1 MTQRNDV
8 DVDVLVI
15 GAGACGL
22 AAAISAHDEGV
33 GVVIAEKLDRPGGN
47 SALSTGSVPAAG
59 TRFQREAGIVDSSE
73 RFLADLMRTS
83 GASDCPDLV
92 RRLVETSAAT
102 VEWLVDAAGA
112 RLALV
117 TAYKHVGH
125 SVPRLHAPASRRG
138 QDLVDDLLAATE
150 SRGIPLAVGN
160 AARDLLHDERGAVI
174 GAAIETAG
182 GDTQRILARKV
193 ILAVNG
199 FAGNRE
205 LVARFCPD
213 IAGAQYF
220 GARGST
226 GEAVLWGEKL
236 GAALGNIGSYQ
247 GYAAVADPHGS
258 LLSWTTIEKG
268 GIILNAA
275 GRRFGDESV
284 GYSGFTPVVMAQGG
298 PCFAVFDQK
307 IFDVAALEEE
317 FLELAKYGGIK
328 SANSPGELAALH
340 DLNPLALAESI
351 ESYNQAAAGARPDAF
366 GRLDFGLAPFTGRLY
381 VCRVIPGLFHTQG
394 GLMVDNDGRVLRRDG
409 KPIPNLFAG
418 GGAAA
423 GLSGR
428 SGAAG
433 YASGN
438 GLLSAIGL
446 GRLAGHA
453 AAREIKGEVSS

>member
-1 MTQRNDV
+1 MTPEFAP

-22 AAAISAHDEGV
+22 AAAIAAHDAGA
-33 GVVIAEKLDRPGGN
+33 GVVITEKLDRPGGN
-47 SALSTGSVPAAG
+47 SSLSTGSVPAAG
-59 TRFQREAGIVDSSE
+59 TRFQREAGIADSPE
-73 RFLADLMRTS
+73 RFLADLLRTS

-102 VEWLVDAAGA
+102 VEWLVDTVGA

-125 SVPRLHAPASRRG
+125 SVPRLHAPLSRRG
-138 QDLVDDLLAATE
+138 QDLVDDLLAAAE

-160 AARDLLHDERGAVI
+160 AAKDLLRDGSGAVV
-174 GAAIETAG
+174 GAEIETAG
-182 GDTQRILARKV
+182 GERQRILARKV

-205 LVARFCPD
+205 LVARFCPE
-213 IAGAQYF
+213 IAAAQYF

-226 GEAVLWGEKL
+226 GEAVLWGEAL
-236 GAALGNIGSYQ
+236 GAALGNIGAYQ

-268 GIILNAA
+268 GIIVNAA
-275 GRRFGDESV
+275 GRRFGDESS
-284 GYSGFTPVVMAQGG
+284 GYSGFTPAVMAQGG
-298 PCFAVFDQK
+298 PCFAIFDQK
-307 IFDVAALEEE
+307 IFAVAALEEE

-328 SANSPGELAALH
+328 SAGTPGELAAFHGL
-340 DLNPLALAESI
+340 DARAIAATI
-351 ESYNQAAAGARPDAF
+351 ESYNAAAGGAEPDAF
-366 GRLDFGLAPFTGRLY
+366 GRRDFGLAPLTGTLHI
-381 VCRVIPGLFHTQG
+381 CRVVPGLFHTQG
-394 GLMVDNDGRVLRRDG
+394 GLMVDGDGRVLRPDG
-409 KPIPNLFAG
+409 RPIANLFAG

-428 SGAAG
+428 AGAAG

-446 GRLAGHA
+446 GRLAGLA
-453 AAREIKGEVSS
+453 AAREIKDEAAP